1 MCSTGFCSNIT
12 MARVYCFIGFIAV
25 TVCEPM
31 AILPYFA
38 RTIRIYT
45 IFRAQQ
51 YYFENKRKPDRWF
64 KWIKEPRLFQVSSIP
79 VAILFSISLIC
90 YIIFLNSSSPD
101 LLKYVPSYSISV
113 CF

>member
-1 MCSTGFCSNIT
+1 MALVNCFFGF
-12 MARVYCFIGFIAV
+12 FAV

-51 YYFENKRKPDRWF
+51 YYFENKRKPDGWF

-79 VAILFSISLIC
+79 VLTLFILSVIC
-90 YIIFLNSSSPD
+90 FTIFVTKDLHYIL
-101 LLKYVPSYSISV
+101 
-113 CF
+113 